1 RIHCRGRAHELRK
14 QPQRYASPEWP
25 LHGPHSQGRETRR
38 PAGPASHQSR
48 ADHQP
53 QDREGARPHYAD
65 CSACSRRRGDRMTRR
80 LPPPWHADKF
90 SGGYVVRDAN
100 GFAVAHVY
108 GRSTEAE
115 AIEAKQMTMD
125 EARRVASN
133 IAKLPDMLK
142 RGE

>member
-1 RIHCRGRAHELRK
+1 MVALT
-14 QPQRYASPEWP
+14 SV
-25 LHGPHSQGRETRR
+25 L
-38 PAGPASHQSR
+38 
-48 ADHQP
+48 
-53 QDREGARPHYAD
+53 QDRWVTTRAFYSASFAGARRAIDAPCH
-65 CSACSRRRGDRMTRR
+65 RRRGDRMTRR

-100 GFAVAHVY
+100 GFAVAYVY

>member
-1 RIHCRGRAHELRK
+1 
-14 QPQRYASPEWP
+14 
-25 LHGPHSQGRETRR
+25 
-38 PAGPASHQSR
+38 
-48 ADHQP
+48 
-53 QDREGARPHYAD
+53 
-65 CSACSRRRGDRMTRR
+65 MTRR

-100 GFAVAHVY
+100 GFAVAYVY

-115 AIEAKQMTMD
+115 AMEAKHMTMD

-142 RGE
+142 GGE

>member
-1 RIHCRGRAHELRK
+1 MI
-14 QPQRYASPEWP
+14 
-25 LHGPHSQGRETRR
+25 
-38 PAGPASHQSR
+38 
-48 ADHQP
+48 QP
-53 QDREGARPHYAD
+53 QDRKSARHQNLRQ
-65 CSACSRRRGDRMTRR
+65 SARTRRRGDRMTRR

-90 SGGYVVRDAN
+90 SGGYVVRDAS
-100 GFAVAHVY
+100 GFAAAYVY

-115 AIEAKQMTMD
+115 ALEAKQMTMD